1 MKHWYFTMLNNPHK
15 TLDTTYN
22 SIKLERFPM
31 LEGIDPF
38 NWLLYRYLNTKTNN
52 YGAILTDAI

>member
-1 MKHWYFTMLNNPHK
+1 MLNNPHK

-38 NWLLYRYLNTKTNN
+38 N
-52 YGAILTDAI
+52 